1 MNASLNGYRTYDVQE
16 IEIRRHNIR
25 FRLAEYLTDDGKT
38 VVGELPPEYRQKHYG
53 PKLISYVMYQ
63 HYQCRVPQPLIYEQL
78 QEWGIE
84 ISTGQVNR
92 LLNED
97 CQIFEIEQQQVLRS
111 GLETAKY
118 IHTDDT
124 GARHKGKNGYCT
136 VIGNEFFTYFKSSDS
151 KSRQNFLE
159 MLQGGAERYVL
170 NQYAREYLENQPL
183 AQKYP

>member
-1 MNASLNGYRTYDVQE
+1 M
-16 IEIRRHNIR
+16 
-25 FRLAEYLTDDGKT
+25 
-38 VVGELPPEYRQKHYG
+38 
-53 PKLISYVMYQ
+53 
-63 HYQCRVPQPLIYEQL
+63 
-78 QEWGIE
+78 
-84 ISTGQVNR
+84 NR

-97 CQIFEIEQQQVLRS
+97 CQIFEIEQQQVLRV

-159 MLQGGAERYVL
+159 MLHSRCRAIRVERTCEGISGESTVSTKVSRAINL
-170 NQYAREYLENQPL
+170 FRRAISDLETRL
-183 AQKYP
+183 AFVIF